1 MNKVEFLRRYNPENK
16 SSNSDRTLHQML
28 FDLESVIEHH
38 IKEHLS
44 KPIPPEQGRD
54 LTKEEHEA
62 FLIAWET
69 INKQK
74 NEIKIKERISKI
86 AG

>member
-38 IKEHLS
+38 IKEHLN

-69 INKQK
+69 VNKEK
-74 NEIKIKERISKI
+74 NEIKSEKKNSKI
-86 AG
+86 AV